1 MLSHSFQTGE
11 DLVVDTASYVI
22 VNIHDE
28 GKMYQLRNKATGAL
42 RNLSR
47 QELLQ
52 HYVAG
57 TVKFVDHAAE
67 SWAEDGLRSKP
78 KRFAPLD
85 SLTEAARRETL
96 RRRTY
101 LKRLEERG
109 ALRFDRSGRIEREA
123 AAIASDLGDQKPPHR
138 STIHRWH
145 QQWVT
150 RRRDLQAVA
159 CEFRRRGAPGIGRHG
174 DEVEGVIVQ
183 AIDKIFLTLQRN
195 TAKETWEAIAKEVKD
210 ANLQRDP
217 TDHLPIPSLRTIQ
230 RRISK
235 LSAYERVARRE
246 GEAVARR
253 RFRRVIGVLKVHTIL
268 ERVEM
273 DHTPLNLF
281 VVDEETWLPLGR
293 PTLTVAL
300 DRASR
305 MLLGY
310 WIGFTG
316 NGVDAVLGCLRH
328 AIRPKTYLADRYPEI
343 SLGWP
348 TYGLPK
354 TLWVDNGMEFVG
366 EDLKTACEDLGID
379 LFFLPARRPEWKG
392 SVERFLKTINHSLI
406 HRLPGTTFENIA
418 ARGDY
423 DPSRHAVVSLTAL
436 ERLIET
442 WVCDV
447 YHNEVHRGLNARPL
461 DIWKKGVEAEEPAL
475 PSDIG
480 RLDFQLG
487 ECEER
492 KVWHYGV
499 ELWGQRFHSA
509 DLAAVHAKVGSVRV
523 RIRYHRSD
531 ISRVWVEDPL
541 TKEFFEV
548 PNTDPEY
555 SRGLTL
561 EQHTFI
567 RTKAKKDA
575 GDRVDREALMK
586 AKELLRS
593 EIQQLLMARKLSDRR
608 RGGRLSGKNSG
619 AMRDDNQKLTREY
632 AQHQQA
638 EAEAR
643 NSREE
648 PATNGS
654 GEPTAG
660 QKPSTATTPLAFTVR
675 DAGSSI

>member
-1 MLSHSFQTGE
+1 MISHSFQTGE
-11 DLVVDTASYVI
+11 DLAIDAAPYVI

-28 GKMYQLRNKATGAL
+28 GSVYQLRNKASGAL

-47 QELLQ
+47 RELLQ
-52 HYVAG
+52 GYVTG
-57 TVKFVDHAAE
+57 TIKFVGYAAE
-67 SWAEDGLRSKP
+67 TSGRHE
-78 KRFAPLD
+78 AP
-85 SLTEAARRETL
+85 SEAARHTTLDALTEPARKETL

-101 LKRLEERG
+101 LKRLETRG
-109 ALRFDRSGRIEREA
+109 ALRFDRSGNIERE
-123 AAIASDLGDQKPPHR
+123 IATIANDLGDQKPPHR

-145 QQWVT
+145 QQWVK
-150 RRRDLQAVA
+150 RRRDLQSVA
-159 CEFRRRGAPGIGRHG
+159 REFRRRGAPGVGRHG
-174 DEVEGVIVQ
+174 DEVEGIIVR
-183 AIDKIFLTLQRN
+183 AIDKIYLTLQRN
-195 TAKETWEAIAKEVKD
+195 TAKETWEAIVAEVKNE
-210 ANLQRDP
+210 NLQRDP
-217 TDHLPIPSLRTIQ
+217 TDLLPIPSLRTIQ

-235 LSAYERVARRE
+235 LSAYECVARRE

-253 RFRRVIGVLKVHTIL
+253 RFRKVLGVLKAHTIL

-281 VVDEETWLPLGR
+281 VVDEGTWLPLGR

-328 AIRPKTYLADRYPEI
+328 AIRPKTYLADRYPDI
-343 SLGWP
+343 RLGWP

-354 TLWVDNGMEFVG
+354 TLWVDNGMEFAG
-366 EDLKTACEDLGID
+366 HDLKTACEDLGVD
-379 LFFLPARRPEWKG
+379 LFFLPARKPEWKG
-392 SVERFLKTINHSLI
+392 SVERFLKTINHALI
-406 HRLPGTTFENIA
+406 HRLPGTTFENIS

-423 DPSRHAVVSLTAL
+423 DSEQYAVVSLTNL

-447 YHNEVHRGLNARPL
+447 YHNEVHRGLNARPI
-461 DIWKKGVEAEEPAL
+461 DIWTKGVAAEEPAL

-492 KVWHYGV
+492 TLWHYGV
-499 ELWGQRFHSA
+499 ELWGQHYNSY
-509 DLAAVHAKVGSVRV
+509 DLAAVHARVGRVRL

-531 ISRVWVEDPL
+531 ISRVWVEDPVS
-541 TKEFFEV
+541 KEFFEV
-548 PNTDPEY
+548 PNTDPTY

-567 RTKAKKDA
+567 RTKAKKEA
-575 GDRVDREALMK
+575 HGRVDREALMK
-586 AKELLRS
+586 AKELLRK
-593 EIQQLLMARKLSDRR
+593 EIEQLLMARKLSDRR

-619 AMRDDNQKLTREY
+619 ALRDDDRKLPREY
-632 AQHQQA
+632 VQHQQDTA
-638 EAEAR
+638 DGR
-643 NSREE
+643 NTHEDRE
-648 PATNGS
+648 TDDKGD
-654 GEPTAG
+654 PTTG
-660 QKPSTATTPLAFTVR
+660 QKPSRAMAPLTFTVR
-675 DAGSSI
+675 DPGAST

>member
-1 MLSHSFQTGE
+1 MISHSFQTGE
-11 DLVVDTASYVI
+11 DLVVDAASYVI

-28 GKMYQLRNKATGAL
+28 GSVYQLRNKKTGAL

-52 HYVAG
+52 GYVAG
-57 TVKFVDHAAE
+57 AVKFVDHVAE
-67 SWAEDGLRSKP
+67 TWTKDALPSKP

-85 SLTEAARRETL
+85 SLTEAARKETL

-109 ALRFDRSGRIEREA
+109 ALRFDRSGLIEREV
-123 AAIASDLGDQKPPHR
+123 AAIANDLGDQKPPHR

-145 QQWVT
+145 QQWV
-150 RRRDLQAVA
+150 RRRRNLQAVA
-159 CEFRRRGAPGIGRHG
+159 CEFRRRGAPGVGRHG
-174 DEVEGVIVQ
+174 EEVEAIIVQ
-183 AIDKIFLTLQRN
+183 SIDRIFLTLQRN
-195 TAKETWEAIAKEVKD
+195 TAKETWEAIAAQVRD
-210 ANLQRDP
+210 VNLQRDP
-217 TDHLPIPSLRTIQ
+217 TDLLSIPSLRTIQ

-246 GEAVARR
+246 GEGAARR
-253 RFRRVIGVLKVHTIL
+253 RFRRVTGALKVHAIL

-328 AIRPKTYLADRYPEI
+328 SIRPKTYLAERYPHI
-343 SLGWP
+343 KLGWP
-348 TYGLPK
+348 TFGLPK

-366 EDLKTACEDLGID
+366 EDLKTACDDLGID

-392 SVERFLKTINHSLI
+392 SVERFLKTINHALI
-406 HRLPGTTFENIA
+406 HRLPGTTFENIT

-423 DPSRHAVVSLTAL
+423 DPSRHAVVSLTDL

-447 YHNEVHRGLNARPL
+447 YHNDVHRGLNARPL
-461 DIWKKGVEAEEPAL
+461 DIWNRGVEAEMPAL
-475 PSDIG
+475 PSDIS

-499 ELWGQRFHSA
+499 QLWGQHFNST
-509 DLAAVHAKVGSVRV
+509 DLASVHAAVGGVRV

-567 RTKAKKDA
+567 RKKAKKDA
-575 GDRVDREALMK
+575 GERVDREALLR
-586 AKELLRS
+586 AKELLRK

-608 RGGRLSGKNSG
+608 RGGRLGGKNSG
-619 AMRDDNQKLTREY
+619 AMRDDSRKLAREY

-638 EAEAR
+638 EADAR
-643 NSREE
+643 TSRED
-648 PATNGS
+648 ADAVGS
-654 GEPTAG
+654 GAADAG
-660 QKPSTATTPLAFTVR
+660 QHPPRAPLPLTFPVR
-675 DAGSSI
+675 DVGAAT